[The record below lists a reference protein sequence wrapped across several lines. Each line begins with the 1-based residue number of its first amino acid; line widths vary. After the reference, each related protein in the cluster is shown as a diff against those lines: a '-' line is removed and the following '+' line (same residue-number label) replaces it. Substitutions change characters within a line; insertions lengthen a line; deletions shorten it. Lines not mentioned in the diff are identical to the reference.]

1 MQRWLVPLAGVSLLF
16 GLTLADGLR
25 GNLTISARETKQSS
39 EDREQ
44 GDIASKD
51 IRVTLRGKVVWL
63 GDAMRER
70 LEVKF
75 DDDTPN
81 PAALET
87 DDGRL
92 VPLLKDTR
100 GRAFYQDERLRGR
113 PVELV
118 VRRWPGVPY
127 VQVVNVYSIKN
138 GKRYAVDYWCDTC
151 AISTY
156 DKKVCPCCQDIFGPM
171 RLREEPV
178 D

>member
-1 MQRWLVPLAGVSLLF
+1 MQRWMVRVGGILVLCGAVLVLDQMGNA
-16 GLTLADGLR
+16 TLGAQQAQPDG
-25 GNLTISARETKQSS
+25 ETAS
-39 EDREQ
+39 Q
-44 GDIASKD
+44 GGSASKD
-51 IRVTLRGKVVWL
+51 VRLTLRGKVVWL
-63 GDAMRER
+63 ADAMRER

-100 GRAFYQDERLRGR
+100 GRAFYQDPRLRGR
-113 PVELV
+113 SMELV
-118 VRRWPGVPY
+118 VRQWPGVPY
-127 VQVVNVYSIKN
+127 VQVVNVYSIKD
-138 GKRYAVDYWCDTC
+138 GKRYKVDYWCDVC

-156 DKKVCPCCQDIFGPM
+156 DMRPCPCCQDVFGPM